1 MIAVMGS
8 EHEASAATDGTDVPV
23 IEMVQA
29 MPGFPDHLRFALVR
43 LDEEGVLHSLRSLS
57 GDGPQFIVVPPA
69 PFYPDYAPEVDDEV
83 VADLGIESSD
93 DVLVLLVVHAG
104 DSLAETT
111 VNLRAPLLINLVTR
125 RASQIVLDDPELPLA
140 APLVA

>member
-1 MIAVMGS
+1 MIAVMDAEQGA
-8 EHEASAATDGTDVPV
+8 HGANDGADVPV
-23 IEMVQA
+23 IELAQA
-29 MPGFPDHLRFALVR
+29 MPGFPDELRFALVR
-43 LDEEGVLHSLRSLS
+43 LDEEGVLHSFRSLS
-57 GDGPQFIVVPPA
+57 PDGPEFVVVPPA
-69 PFYPDYAPEVDDEV
+69 PFYPDYAPEVGDDV

-104 DSLAETT
+104 ESIADTT

-125 RASQIVLDDPELPLA
+125 RASQVVLDDPELPLA